1 MVVDRDFVVFY
12 HLINNGDLS
21 ATHIEVE
28 DKYDPTSFIFKHNV
42 NTDGSV
48 RFSVDEVAPGATVT
62 FNVTVKPKISGSYDS
77 TRAQLFYTSGVFVAD
92 EADSLEERRK
102 GTSASLG
109 RLKII
114 STAEHLRRTSYN
126 IKEWATFLGLYAL
139 ACVTPFIFKI

>member
-1 MVVDRDFVVFY
+1 MVDRDFVVFY

-21 ATHIEVE
+21 ATRIEVE
-28 DKYDPTSFIFKHNV
+28 DKYDPSSFVFKHNV
-42 NTDGSV
+42 NIDGSV

-77 TRAQLFYTSGVFVAD
+77 TRAQLLYTSGAFVAD
-92 EADSLEERRK
+92 EADGIEEERRK
-102 GTSASLG
+102 GTSTSLG

-126 IKEWATFLGLYAL
+126 VKEWTVFLGLYAL
-139 ACVTPFIFKI
+139 ACVAPLFFKI